1 MKTLKNTLA
10 ITVLFF
16 LTASVIP
23 IQSNALTLMHN
34 HSNSEAE
41 FKVLGNCGMCTTRI
55 ENAAK
60 SVKGVSTATYS
71 LEDQK
76 LTVEFRSD
84 RTSVEDIE
92 KAVAEVGH
100 DTENIKAD
108 DKTYK
113 NLHQCCK
120 YPREK

>member
-1 MKTLKNTLA
+1 M
-10 ITVLFF
+10 
-16 LTASVIP
+16 
-23 IQSNALTLMHN
+23 
-34 HSNSEAE
+34 
-41 FKVLGNCGMCTTRI
+41 RI
-55 ENAAK
+55 EDAAK

-84 RTSVEDIE
+84 RTSVEEIE
-92 KAVAEVGH
+92 KAVAKVGH
-100 DTENIKAD
+100 DTENLKAE

-113 NLHQCCK
+113 NLHHCCK